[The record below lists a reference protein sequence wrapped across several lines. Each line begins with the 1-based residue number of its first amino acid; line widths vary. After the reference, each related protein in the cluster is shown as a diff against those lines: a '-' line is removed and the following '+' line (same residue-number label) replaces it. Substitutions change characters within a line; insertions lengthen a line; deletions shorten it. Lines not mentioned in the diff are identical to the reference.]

1 MTAPKKVTVVSDAP
15 MALASD
21 GKLLVNVTHLK
32 DGDILEAARELLDAG
47 HTLFVGIAV
56 PARHRKRLARDV
68 DDAAADMV
76 GRLGALISARASFR
90 SSAPP
95 ASVSRGRPASR
106 VARPRGRRP

>member
-47 HTLFVGIAV
+47 HTLFVGIAAFIAAS
-56 PARHRKRLARDV
+56 PPLSDSSGARRN
-68 DDAAADMV
+68 
-76 GRLGALISARASFR
+76 
-90 SSAPP
+90 P
-95 ASVSRGRPASR
+95 
-106 VARPRGRRP
+106 